1 MYSLCH
7 FTFFLFLDGK
17 FGIKTLQK
25 RISGKVS
32 FHGEMEGEDAK
43 DDSLYSI
50 LEVLWQDAEQ
60 IKSYQEK
67 QNRYYNRKHKRS
79 RYLH

>member
-1 MYSLCH
+1 
-7 FTFFLFLDGK
+7 
-17 FGIKTLQK
+17 
-25 RISGKVS
+25 
-32 FHGEMEGEDAK
+32 MEGEDAK

-67 QNRYYNRKHKRS
+67 QNQRGGGEVRN
-79 RYLH
+79 

>member
-32 FHGEMEGEDAK
+32 FHGEMEGEDACDPSVASCGLCPSFNCGQQCLTLK
-43 DDSLYSI
+43 FSMNSL
-50 LEVLWQDAEQ
+50 
-60 IKSYQEK
+60 
-67 QNRYYNRKHKRS
+67 N
-79 RYLH
+79 